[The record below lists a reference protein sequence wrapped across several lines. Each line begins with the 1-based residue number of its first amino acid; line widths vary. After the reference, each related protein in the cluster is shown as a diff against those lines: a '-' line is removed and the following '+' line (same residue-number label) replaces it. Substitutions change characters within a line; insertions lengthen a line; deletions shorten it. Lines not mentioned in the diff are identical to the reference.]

1 MEDFLLR
8 LLEMSLA
15 GSIAAVIAMLAR
27 LVLKRAQRDGSQ
39 LQARPFAAVEKD
51 PLRAVSGR
59 GAGHI
64 PLCDQDHGSDHPDR
78 FGRRQFNG
86 RKLRLALPLSC
97 RCAAGLH
104 CLRGQAQCAH
114 CRAAD
119 PRKTAQIGQTHAG
132 CSHCDRYVHP
142 ADHICR
148 HYLPWQPSLQH
159 HRVCRAGGVHAALL
173 HGI

>member
-59 GAGHI
+59 GAGHYSFMRSRSRI
-64 PLCDQDHGSDHPDR
+64 
-78 FGRRQFNG
+78 
-86 RKLRLALPLSC
+86 
-97 RCAAGLH
+97 
-104 CLRGQAQCAH
+104 
-114 CRAAD
+114 
-119 PRKTAQIGQTHAG
+119 
-132 CSHCDRYVHP
+132 
-142 ADHICR
+142 
-148 HYLPWQPSLQH
+148 
-159 HRVCRAGGVHAALL
+159 
-173 HGI
+173 